1 MKEIQE
7 NIKFNSL
14 LLDGRFIYLGGIKN
28 YINQT
33 NLTQIQAKKKLNES
47 KIEQNDQIGKY
58 ISLL

>member
-33 NLTQIQAKKKLNES
+33 NLTQIQAKKKT
-47 KIEQNDQIGKY
+47 
-58 ISLL
+58 